1 MVSTFDDIFSRFYLR
16 VEDYK
21 IVGLE
26 EEIVK
31 EMLGGY
37 LRSVVAKP
45 FVRRLFS
52 LIAVD
57 TDVEEVN
64 YMMRDSWGEDEDKE
78 FVEELLALGMVV
90 EWLAPKY
97 HSMLNTSQF
106 FSNSDLRF
114 FSQANHM
121 VELKEMFSKAQTDL
135 RKFIRDRGY
144 SLSLV
149 SSE

>member
-16 VEDYK
+16 VEDYN

-37 LRSVVAKP
+37 LKSVATKP

-52 LIAVD
+52 SITVD
-57 TDVEEVN
+57 ADVEEVN
-64 YMMRDSWGEDEDKE
+64 YTMRESWGEDEDKE
-78 FVEELLALGMVV
+78 FVEELFALGMVA
-90 EWLAPKY
+90 EWVGQKY
-97 HSMLNTSQF
+97 HSMQNTSQF

-121 VELKEMFSKAQTDL
+121 AELKEMYSKAQTDL
-135 RKFIRDRGY
+135 RKYIRDRGY
-144 SLSLV
+144 SLGLV
-149 SSE
+149 NSE